1 MSSETQFTIAQVCD
15 EIKEVETMKK
25 VLLPIVVFIGVFSAL
40 AGITLIR
47 LSKSMEDWEASWE
60 EEDEDEF

>member
-1 MSSETQFTIAQVCD
+1 
-15 EIKEVETMKK
+15 MKK

-60 EEDEDEF
+60 KEDEDEF